1 MKSFL
6 TGICLGLCL
15 VSCSP
20 EQEPPLPAVA
30 DAADGKAIVEA
41 NCTGCHAL
49 DGRGKTAEIPNL
61 AAQPADYLVNAIHA
75 YSEGGRHHAALQDLF
90 AGFSESDVQDI
101 SAYFSGLPPLQVE
114 AGGETAYRE
123 GAEAGAYCTGCHGA
137 HGVSTTAGI
146 PSLAGQQPAYLIMAT
161 QEYARGDRGHAEKAE
176 MLQGLG
182 EVDIE
187 KMAMYFASQAPEPRE
202 APPFGDP
209 VAGEPLTAICGSC
222 HGASGV
228 SLDPLVPSLA
238 GQEPV
243 YLVNSIKAYRDEKR
257 SHEDM
262 VTERT
267 DAEIESIAAFYSIQ
281 AAGSAVEP
289 GDQAGKVIEKCQ
301 RCHGRGAVN
310 PNMVVPVL
318 NGQKKDYLL
327 RVMKQYRDD
336 ERGSSMM
343 HKMSS
348 GYSDSLLEE
357 IAAHYASQ
365 PAD

>member
-6 TGICLGLCL
+6 TGFILALCL

-20 EQEPPLPAVA
+20 EQEPPPPAVA
-30 DAADGKAIVEA
+30 NAAAGKVIVEV
-41 NCTGCHAL
+41 NCTGCHAP

-61 AAQPADYLVNAIHA
+61 AAQPADYLENAMHA
-75 YSEGGRHHAALQDLF
+75 YGEGGRHHAALQDLF
-90 AGFSESDVQDI
+90 AGFSDSDIQNI
-101 SAYFSGLPPLQVE
+101 SAYFSGLPPLQAE
-114 AGGETAYRE
+114 AGIETAYRE
-123 GAEAGAYCTGCHGA
+123 GAEAGAYCTGCHGE

-187 KMAMYFASQAPEPRE
+187 NMAMYFASQAPEPRE

-222 HGASGV
+222 HGARGV

-243 YLVNSIKAYRDEKR
+243 YLVNSIRAYRDEER

-262 VTERT
+262 VTDRT
-267 DAEIESIAAFYSIQ
+267 DAEIESIAAYYSIQ

-289 GDQAGKVIEKCQ
+289 GEQAAQVIEKCQ
-301 RCHGRGAVN
+301 RCHGRAAGDS
-310 PNMVVPVL
+310 NMVVPVL
-318 NGQKKDYLL
+318 NSQKKGYLL
-327 RVMKQYRDD
+327 RVMKQYRDG

-348 GYSDSLLEE
+348 GYSDDLLEE
-357 IAAHYASQ
+357 IAAYYASH
-365 PAD
+365 